1 MLSKSLK
8 GVAVSH
14 FPKDQLMAFISIA
27 RVLGGKWEG
36 SPHIVAGTGRLV

>member
-14 FPKDQLMAFISIA
+14 FPKNQLMAFTSTVC
-27 RVLGGKWEG
+27 VLGGKWEG